1 MMLREFIRRT
11 DRAFVL
17 LCCLFLAGPAMALQP
32 SPEDVV
38 RQLYPQVHGEGNALI
53 DLKSEVSPCLVC
65 FATEVIERDERGLHA
80 VFTDPL
86 ASFLTRWALEEGI
99 WVLECVDFEPLVDGQ
114 DYIITGFVMM
124 TESMDDDE
132 ARVIVRFN
140 NFETPV
146 RLRFDL
152 VRRGGSWLID
162 DIESPEYSLRE
173 LVRPCLD

>member
-1 MMLREFIRRT
+1 MRIQKV
-11 DRAFVL
+11 AVL
-17 LCCLFLAGPAMALQP
+17 LCCLLLAGAAFAAPA
-32 SPEDVV
+32 SPEDIV
-38 RQLYPQVHGEGNALI
+38 RQLYPRVPGEGNALI

-65 FATEVIERDERGLHA
+65 FATEVIERDEKGLHA

-86 ASFLTRWALEEGI
+86 ASFLTRWALDEGI
-99 WVLECVDFEPLVDGQ
+99 WVLECVDFEPLVNGQ
-114 DYIITGFVMM
+114 DFIITGFVMM

-132 ARVIVRFN
+132 ARVLVRFN

-152 VRRGGSWLID
+152 VRRGGNWLID